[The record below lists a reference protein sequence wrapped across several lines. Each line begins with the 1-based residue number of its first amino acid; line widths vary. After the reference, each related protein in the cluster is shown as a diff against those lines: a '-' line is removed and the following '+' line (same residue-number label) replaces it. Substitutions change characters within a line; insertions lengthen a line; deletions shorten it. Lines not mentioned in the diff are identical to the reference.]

1 MNCYL
6 TSTSVLQHIWIITGT
21 LLNGTD
27 LYTLRVYLIGIGWDM
42 SDIHMSV
49 HRNIITNYS
58 QQDATFIEFIYFY
71 RRSTYF
77 RRFLRPSSGA
87 HNCKHS
93 FKYCQPILLLA
104 ATVEEMEGSSISSTV
119 ASKFKKSCILLAVIC
134 NYITMHGHINIRFV
148 SVVNEQ
154 HV

>member
-27 LYTLRVYLIGIGWDM
+27 LYTFRVYLIGIGWDM

-77 RRFLRPSSGA
+77 RRFLRPSLGA
-87 HNCKHS
+87 HNCTYS
-93 FKYCQPILLLA
+93 FRYCKPILLLA
-104 ATVEEMEGSSISSTV
+104 TTMVAASSSIGWQYLKLYVVMCSWWWEEEPPETCRASVKINKSRNV
-119 ASKFKKSCILLAVIC
+119 ASCWL
-134 NYITMHGHINIRFV
+134 
-148 SVVNEQ
+148 
-154 HV
+154 